1 MSRRKTDLEIKILNY
16 ILKVPVR
23 ISFGTPPIMTDGR
36 GFLAGKN
43 PANKIYFVSFPINYS
58 LSSIYS
64 TLRGPSY

>member
-1 MSRRKTDLEIKILNY
+1 
-16 ILKVPVR
+16 
-23 ISFGTPPIMTDGR
+23 MTDGR

-64 TLRGPSY
+64 TLRGPSYWGKSALPIHATKEHGGVEIQLNAFLT